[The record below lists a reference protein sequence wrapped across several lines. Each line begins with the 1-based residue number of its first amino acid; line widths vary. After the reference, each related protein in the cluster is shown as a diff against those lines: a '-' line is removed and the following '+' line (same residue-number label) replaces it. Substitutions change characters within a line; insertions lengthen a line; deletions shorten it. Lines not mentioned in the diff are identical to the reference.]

1 MSQGVVKS
9 SPEALEAIRNMQN
22 TINGGLLDAITT
34 LIGYGDSL
42 NLENFAGA
50 KADEFYSEW
59 PTTKTALSNAKTA
72 LDEMSNDIMTINTNI
87 QSAGGNQ

>member
-9 SPEALEAIRNMQN
+9 SPDALEAIQNMQN
-22 TINGGLLDAITT
+22 TINGGLMDAITT

-42 NLENFAGA
+42 NLDNFAGA

-59 PTTKTALSNAKTA
+59 PSTKNALTSAKTA
-72 LDEMSNDIMTINTNI
+72 LEGMSNDIMTINTNI
-87 QSAGGNQ
+87 QAAGGNQ